1 MIEFPRDD
9 FWDYAIGLYAEADV
23 APACLALQERLGL
36 DVNLVLFCLWCA
48 ASGREALSATE
59 LDRAL
64 AAVGPWH
71 EEVVRHLRALRK
83 HLKGGFDQAPG
94 ALVEA
99 LRRVVAATEIDAEH
113 IEQLMLSAALARPAE
128 ETGGPPARA
137 RVAAANL
144 AAYLARLGVEPAE
157 ADRADALVLLAAAF
171 PGVPREELPVLELT
185 ADSAGPK

>member
-23 APACLALQERLGL
+23 ARSCLALQERHGV

-48 ASGREALSATE
+48 ASGRGALSKTE
-59 LDRAL
+59 MDRAL

-71 EEVVRHLRALRK
+71 GEVVRHLRSLRK
-83 HLKGGFDQAPG
+83 HLKGGFDTAPA

-99 LRRVVAATEIDAEH
+99 LRRAVAATEIDAEH
-113 IEQLMLSAALARPAE
+113 IEQLMLSALPARPADD
-128 ETGGPPARA
+128 TVGPASRA
-137 RVAAANL
+137 RVAATNL
-144 AAYLARLGVEPAE
+144 AAYLARLDVEPAE

-171 PGVPREELPVLELT
+171 PGVPREELLKTELT
-185 ADSAGPK
+185 ADSSRPK